1 MSKPLV
7 SKKIGFI
14 TGGIALALLG
24 IPALALQTSVGE
36 AGIDARRLHNPPYNL
51 TGRKISIGA
60 VDIGRPR
67 QFGIDKSVN
76 RHREIPVTRV
86 FFQDKSPNDQAD
98 AINEPNKQQAE
109 QHAEQVASVMISS
122 DKRLRGVAPDANL
135 YATAVGMLQR
145 SAQPEECLAA
155 QHLALQNSGDVRA
168 INFSFGETLQEDPR
182 PNARLD
188 GKALLTLCVDWSSRV
203 HDVLYV
209 IAGNQGM
216 GGIPIPTDNYNGVNV
231 AFTTLYNGVFSKI
244 DLANLGTNFTGV
256 FSRLTGF
263 ESNVDNRRL
272 ITLAAPGSNLE
283 IMTMDGQVTQT
294 SGTSFAAPHVT
305 ATVALL
311 QEYSDRQLRQ
321 LLVQE
326 NIPNWT
332 LDARNPQVMKAV
344 LVNSTDKIKDNGD
357 GKTLGMTRTIFANSK
372 QDWLS
377 SPAYRDQKLPLD
389 GEMGSGQLNAYRAY
403 QQFSA
408 GQWQPD
414 APVPAIGWN
423 YRTISEK
430 SFDDYVLDQELVAG
444 SYVSITL
451 NWNRLVEL
459 NDGNNN
465 GLYDLGE
472 TFSDKGLNN
481 LDLYLLNADEDLS
494 RLSEQ
499 DVARK
504 AIWSSVSDV
513 DSLEHIFYQI
523 PKTGRYKIRVYYK
536 QRVHEN
542 TQDYAIAWWTV
553 PANSRRSE

>member
-1 MSKPLV
+1 LSKPLV

-122 DKRLRGVAPDANL
+122 DKRLTGVAPDANL

-283 IMTMDGQVTQT
+283 IMTMDGRVTQT

-311 QEYSDRQLRQ
+311 QEYGDRQLRQ
-321 LLVQE
+321 

-423 YRTISEK
+423 YRTIEEK

-444 SYVSITL
+444 SYFSITL

-465 GLYDLGE
+465 GQYDLDE
-472 TFSDKGLNN
+472 TFTDKGLNN
-481 LDLYLLNADEDLS
+481 LDLYLLNADEVEGDLS
-494 RLSEQ
+494 EKDL
-499 DVARK
+499 AKK
-504 AIWSSVSDV
+504 AIWSSVSSV

>member
-7 SKKIGFI
+7 SKKIGWI
-14 TGGIALALLG
+14 TGGIALALCG

-86 FFQDKSPNDQAD
+86 FFQDKSPNAQP
-98 AINEPNKQQAE
+98 INDPQKQQAE

-122 DKRLRGVAPDANL
+122 DKRLTGVAPDANL

-188 GKALLTLCVDWSSRV
+188 GQALLTLCVDWSSRV
-203 HDVLYV
+203 HNVLYV

-244 DLANLGTNFTGV
+244 DLANLGTSFTGAL
-256 FSRLTGF
+256 SRLRGL

-283 IMTMDGQVTQT
+283 IMTMDGRVTKT

-311 QEYSDRQLRQ
+311 QEYGDRQLRQ
-321 LLVQE
+321 
-326 NIPNWT
+326 NRPNWT
-332 LDARNPQVMKAV
+332 LNARNSQVMKAV
-344 LVNSTDKIKDNGD
+344 LVNSADKLKDNGD
-357 GKTLGMTRTIFANSK
+357 GKTLGMTRTIFANGR
-372 QDWLS
+372 QDWLR

-423 YRTISEK
+423 YRTLAEK
-430 SFDDYVLDQELVAG
+430 SFDDYVLDQELAAG

-451 NWNRLVEL
+451 NWNRWVEL
-459 NDGNNN
+459 NDANNN

-472 TFSDKGLNN
+472 TFTDRGLNN
-481 LDLYLLNADEDLS
+481 LDLYLLNADEDHS
-494 RLSEQ
+494 RLSET
-499 DVARK
+499 DLATK
-504 AIWSSVSDV
+504 AIWASVSDV

-553 PANSRRSE
+553 PANPRR

>member
-14 TGGIALALLG
+14 TGGIALALSG

-36 AGIDARRLHNPPYNL
+36 AGIDARRLQNPPYNL

-67 QFGIDKSVN
+67 QFGVDKSVN

-86 FFQDKSPNDQAD
+86 FFQDKSPSAQAAD
-98 AINEPNKQQAE
+98 EPQKQQAE

-122 DKRLRGVAPDANL
+122 DKRLTGVAPDANL

-168 INFSFGETLQEDPR
+168 INFSFGETLREDPR

-256 FSRLTGF
+256 FSRLSGF

-283 IMTMDGQVTQT
+283 IMTMDGRVTRT

-311 QEYSDRQLRQ
+311 QEYGDRLLRQ
-321 LLVQE
+321 NQ
-326 NIPNWT
+326 PNWT
-332 LDARNPQVMKAV
+332 LDARKPQVMKAV
-344 LVNSTDKIKDNGD
+344 LVNSADKIKDNGD
-357 GKTLGMTRTIFANSK
+357 GKTLGMTRTIFASGK

-423 YRTISEK
+423 YRTIAEK

-444 SYVSITL
+444 SYASITL

-459 NDGNNN
+459 NDANNN

-504 AIWSSVSDV
+504 AIWSSISEV

>member
-1 MSKPLV
+1 MV

>member
-1 MSKPLV
+1 LSKPLV

-36 AGIDARRLHNPPYNL
+36 AGIDARRLQNPPYNL
-51 TGRKISIGA
+51 TGRKIAIGA

-86 FFQDKSPNDQAD
+86 FFQDKSPNAEAMD
-98 AINEPNKQQAE
+98 EPHKQQAE

-122 DKRLRGVAPDANL
+122 DKRLTGVAPDANL

-209 IAGNQGM
+209 IAGNQGL

-231 AFTTLYNGVFSKI
+231 AFTTLYNGVFSKV

-272 ITLAAPGSNLE
+272 ITLVAPGSNLE
-283 IMTMDGQVTQT
+283 IMTMDGRVTQT

-311 QEYSDRQLRQ
+311 QEYGDRQLHQ
-321 LLVQE
+321 

-332 LDARNPQVMKAV
+332 LDARNPQVMKSV
-344 LVNSTDKIKDNGD
+344 LVNSTDKIQDNGD
-357 GKTLGMTRTIFANSK
+357 GKTLGMTRTIFANGK

-377 SPAYRDQKLPLD
+377 SPAYQDQKLPLD

-423 YRTISEK
+423 YRTIEEK
-430 SFDDYVLDQELVAG
+430 SFDDYVLDQELAAG

-451 NWNRLVEL
+451 NWKRLVEL

-472 TFSDKGLNN
+472 TFTDKGLNN

-504 AIWSSVSDV
+504 AIWSSVSGV

>member
-1 MSKPLV
+1 LSKPLI

-86 FFQDKSPNDQAD
+86 FFQDKPPNVD
-98 AINEPNKQQAE
+98 AIDEPSKQQAE

-122 DKRLRGVAPDANL
+122 DKSLTGVAPDANL

-182 PNARLD
+182 ANAMLD

-203 HDVLYV
+203 HNVLYV
-209 IAGNQGM
+209 IAGNQGL

-244 DLANLGTNFTGV
+244 DLANLGTNFTGI
-256 FSRLTGF
+256 FSRLSGF

-311 QEYSDRQLRQ
+311 QEYGDRQIHQ
-321 LLVQE
+321 KQ
-326 NIPNWT
+326 PNWT
-332 LDARNPQVMKAV
+332 FDARNPQVMKAV
-344 LVNSTDKIKDNGD
+344 LVNSTDKIKDRGD
-357 GKTLGMTRTIFANSK
+357 GKTLGMTRTIFANGT

-377 SPAYRDQKLPLD
+377 SPAYQDQKLPLD

-423 YRTISEK
+423 YRTIEEK
-430 SFDDYVLDQELVAG
+430 SFDDYVIDQELVAG

-459 NDGNNN
+459 NDANNN
-465 GLYDLGE
+465 CQYDLDE
-472 TFSDKGLNN
+472 TFTDKGLNN
-481 LDLYLLNADEDLS
+481 LDLYLLNADEDRS
-494 RLSEQ
+494 DLSEQ
-499 DVARK
+499 DVAKK
-504 AIWSSVSDV
+504 AIWSSVSGV

-553 PANSRRSE
+553 PANPGRSE

>member
-36 AGIDARRLHNPPYNL
+36 AGIDARRLHAPPYNL

-86 FFQDKSPNDQAD
+86 FFQDKSPNAQAM
-98 AINEPNKQQAE
+98 NEPQKQQAE

-122 DKRLRGVAPDANL
+122 DKRLTGVAPDANL

-168 INFSFGETLQEDPR
+168 INFSFGETLREDPR
-182 PNARLD
+182 PNAMLD

-203 HDVLYV
+203 HNVLYV

-244 DLANLGTNFTGV
+244 DLANLGTNFTGIL
-256 FSRLTGF
+256 SRLSGF

-283 IMTMDGQVTQT
+283 IMTMDGRVTQT

-311 QEYSDRQLRQ
+311 QEYGDRQLRQ
-321 LLVQE
+321 

-344 LVNSTDKIKDNGD
+344 LVNSTDKIKDRGD
-357 GKTLGMTRTIFANSK
+357 GKTLGMTRTIFANGR

-414 APVPAIGWN
+414 APVPASGWN

-459 NDGNNN
+459 NDENNN

-472 TFSDKGLNN
+472 TFTDKGLNN

-523 PKTGRYKIRVYYK
+523 PKTDRYKIRVYYK

>member
-1 MSKPLV
+1 
-7 SKKIGFI
+7 
-14 TGGIALALLG
+14 
-24 IPALALQTSVGE
+24 
-36 AGIDARRLHNPPYNL
+36 
-51 TGRKISIGA
+51 
-60 VDIGRPR
+60 
-67 QFGIDKSVN
+67 
-76 RHREIPVTRV
+76 
-86 FFQDKSPNDQAD
+86 
-98 AINEPNKQQAE
+98 
-109 QHAEQVASVMISS
+109 
-122 DKRLRGVAPDANL
+122 
-135 YATAVGMLQR
+135 
-145 SAQPEECLAA
+145 
-155 QHLALQNSGDVRA
+155 
-168 INFSFGETLQEDPR
+168 
-182 PNARLD
+182 
-188 GKALLTLCVDWSSRV
+188 
-203 HDVLYV
+203 
-209 IAGNQGM
+209 
-216 GGIPIPTDNYNGVNV
+216 
-231 AFTTLYNGVFSKI
+231 
-244 DLANLGTNFTGV
+244 
-256 FSRLTGF
+256 
-263 ESNVDNRRL
+263 VDNRRL

>member
-1 MSKPLV
+1 MSKPLI

-76 RHREIPVTRV
+76 RQREIPVTRV
-86 FFQDKSPNDQAD
+86 FFQDKSPNAQAMD
-98 AINEPNKQQAE
+98 EPQKQQAE

-122 DKRLRGVAPDANL
+122 DKRLTGVAPDANL

-182 PNARLD
+182 PNAMLD

-311 QEYSDRQLRQ
+311 QEYGDRQLRQ
-321 LLVQE
+321 

-423 YRTISEK
+423 YRTIEEK

-465 GLYDLGE
+465 GQYDLDE
-472 TFSDKGLNN
+472 TFTDKGLNN
-481 LDLYLLNADEDLS
+481 LDLYLLNADEDHS
-494 RLSEQ
+494 RLSEK
-499 DVARK
+499 DLAKK

-553 PANSRRSE
+553 PANSRR

>member
-36 AGIDARRLHNPPYNL
+36 AGIDARRLQNPPYNL
-51 TGRKISIGA
+51 TGRKIGIGA

-67 QFGIDKSVN
+67 QFGIDKSAN

-86 FFQDKSPNDQAD
+86 FFQDKSPNAQAAD
-98 AINEPNKQQAE
+98 EPHKQQAE

-122 DKRLRGVAPDANL
+122 DKSLTGVAPDANL

-168 INFSFGETLQEDPR
+168 INFSFGETLREDPR

-311 QEYSDRQLRQ
+311 QEYGDRQLHQ
-321 LLVQE
+321 KQ
-326 NIPNWT
+326 PNWT
-332 LDARNPQVMKAV
+332 FDARNPQVMKAV
-344 LVNSTDKIKDNGD
+344 LVNSTDKIKDRGD
-357 GKTLGMTRTIFANSK
+357 GKTLGMTRTIFANGK

-377 SPAYRDQKLPLD
+377 SPAHQDQKLPLD

-459 NDGNNN
+459 NDANNN
-465 GLYDLGE
+465 CQYDLDE
-472 TFSDKGLNN
+472 TFTDRGLNN
-481 LDLYLLNADEDLS
+481 LDLYLLNADEDHS

-499 DVARK
+499 DVAKK